1 MDEKKAMERASHHL
15 KAYGQKTMSVLLT
28 ALLIWLFGV
37 LVFIPLA
44 ESLNWQTRVLVSLT
58 FLMAFSL
65 MLFKTIPGVK
75 RLVDAFSLF
84 PAKKYGIAK
93 GFSYENAVTLFR
105 YAIYIVCSL
114 ILYGLYLP
122 FLVSFHPA
130 ISGMTLILVLT
141 LMFFL
146 LLRIFSILLPKLAEW
161 LVKS

>member
-1 MDEKKAMERASHHL
+1 MDEKKAVERASHYL
-15 KAYGQKTMSVLLT
+15 KAYGQKTISGLLT

-44 ESLNWQTRVLVSLT
+44 ESLNWQTRVSVSLT
-58 FLMAFSL
+58 FLLAFSL

-75 RLVDAFSLF
+75 RLVDAFSLL
-84 PAKKYGIAK
+84 PAKKHSIAK
-93 GFSYENAVTLFR
+93 GLSYENAVTLFR

-114 ILYGLYLP
+114 ILYGLYFP

-130 ISGMTLILVLT
+130 LSGITLIFVFV

>member
-1 MDEKKAMERASHHL
+1 MDEKKATEHASHYLRAH
-15 KAYGQKTMSVLLT
+15 GQKTMSVLLT

-44 ESLNWQTRVLVSLT
+44 ESLNWQTRVSVSLT
-58 FLMAFSL
+58 LVLAFSL

-75 RLVDAFSLF
+75 RLVDAFSLL

-93 GFSYENAVTLFR
+93 GLSYEDAVTLFR
-105 YAIYIVCSL
+105 YAIYIICSL
-114 ILYGLYLP
+114 ILYGLYFP

-130 ISGMTLILVLT
+130 LSGTTLILVLI